1 MGINGTSIDLTIDD
15 NHRYMLENFSNGVFN
30 KDHLTADSY
39 YIKAAYSQSTV
50 DAINKKC
57 RLKFPKKSFTDLE
70 YKLRAIFTSKT
81 LMLGDSL
88 QGHNN
93 IATMSKFYNIKITN
107 SS

>member
-70 YKLRAIFTSKT
+70 YKLRPKDVISYAYLVKEV
-81 LMLGDSL
+81 
-88 QGHNN
+88 
-93 IATMSKFYNIKITN
+93 
-107 SS
+107 